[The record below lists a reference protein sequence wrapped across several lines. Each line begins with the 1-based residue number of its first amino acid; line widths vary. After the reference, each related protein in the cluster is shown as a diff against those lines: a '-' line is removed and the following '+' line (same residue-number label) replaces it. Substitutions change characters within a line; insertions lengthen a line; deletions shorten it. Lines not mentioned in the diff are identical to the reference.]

1 MDLRVVTQ
9 CMETIMKQGN
19 NHLEKV
25 GENKTYKNLEH

>member
-1 MDLRVVTQ
+1 MVTQ
-9 CMETIMKQGN
+9 CTETITKQGK